1 MDLILWIGNTFEF
14 GDVLILFVIK
24 AFTAFI
30 TNKLL
35 LKYTEKNRYHRIYI
49 IANIFLI
56 ITAGYFLAFCT

>member
-1 MDLILWIGNTFEF
+1 MDLLLLIGHTFEIK
-14 GDVLILFVIK
+14 DVLILFVIK

-35 LKYTEKNRYHRIYI
+35 LKYTEKDVFQRIFM
-49 IANIFLI
+49 IANIFLM